1 MDMDD
6 MDRLAFYIKEDL
18 HFGYCL
24 PAEEHP
30 LPHTTYQNIIN
41 MEKEKVH
48 LHLPFA
54 ILINV
59 LS

>member
-30 LPHTTYQNIIN
+30 LPKTTYQNIIN
-41 MEKEKVH
+41 MEKEKEKVH

-54 ILINV
+54 
-59 LS
+59 